1 MDCGTGGED
10 GTGVCT
16 GVGTEVG
23 TGVGTCGVTDVDGT
37 GGVTDIDVG
46 VTLTIF

>member
-16 GVGTEVG
+16 GVGTGDG

-37 GGVTDIDVG
+37 GGVTDIDV
-46 VTLTIF
+46 